1 MPALDVFTMLSA
13 AGVQG
18 LRDGRREVEGLCPNP
33 LHNDTHPSWSIN
45 KITGLH
51 HCFSCGYKGTLTG
64 LLVELTGVA
73 PPDLENQLKSQ
84 GFLRSMQKVRERP
97 EEVIDP
103 VLPYL
108 NDWSLMNELVDVPAK
123 LLTFRRLLRHAVDQ
137 YQVRWQPDTRVWV
150 LPLRAPDSGE
160 LLGAQLR
167 KVGSVLTQ
175 PAGLPKSTTLF
186 GYRQVYEHD
195 YAVLVESPLD
205 AVRLFGLGIPAIA
218 SLGAHV
224 STEQVN
230 LMARCFAAVYVA
242 LDNPAIDKAG
252 REGAEQVTTMLRR
265 RRCAAIPWRYD
276 GLVDEDGN
284 PAKDVGDVPSDEAL
298 LDAWASTQRWGL

>member
-1 MPALDVFTMLSA
+1 MALDVYTMLSA
-13 AGVQG
+13 AGVLG
-18 LRDGRREVEGLCPNP
+18 LRDGRKEVEGLCPSP
-33 LHNDTHPSWSIN
+33 THNDTHPSWSIN
-45 KITGLH
+45 KTTGLH
-51 HCFSCGYKGTLTG
+51 HCFSCGYSGTLTA

-73 PPDLENQLKSQ
+73 PPDLENQLKTQ
-84 GFLRSMQKVRERP
+84 GFLRSMQKVRQEP
-97 EEVIDP
+97 EQVIDP

-108 NDWSLMNELVDVPAK
+108 NDWSLMNDLVDVPTK
-123 LLTFRRLLRHAVDQ
+123 LLAFKRLVRQAVDA
-137 YQVRWQPDTRVWV
+137 YQVRWQPDTKVWV
-150 LPLRAPDSGE
+150 LPLRDPGSGS

-186 GYRQVYEHD
+186 GYQQCYESD

-205 AVRLFGLGIPAIA
+205 AVRLFGLGIPALA
-218 SLGAHV
+218 SLGSWV
-224 STEQVN
+224 SQEQVN

-242 LDNPAIDKAG
+242 LDNDKAG
-252 REGAEQVTTMLRR
+252 HDGAAQCTAMLRK

-276 GLVDEDGN
+276 GLLDEDGK
-284 PAKDVGDVPSDEAL
+284 PAKDPGDVASDQAL